1 MVDEQTWRACMD
13 SEIFCNYLAGEI
25 NKEARADIIKE
36 QERIAAFEARID
48 EETKAAK
55 AFDELNEKIKSN
67 PELLNYYRRVKSA
80 LINDPELKKSTDS
93 VFVES
98 IMMLDL
104 GEY

>member
-1 MVDEQTWRACMD
+1 MD
-13 SEIFCNYLAGEI
+13 SEIFRNYLAGEI
-25 NKEARADIIKE
+25 NKEARADVIKE

-55 AFDELNEKIKSN
+55 TFDELNEKIKSN

-80 LINDPELKKSTDS
+80 LLDNPDLKKGVDN
-93 VFVES
+93 VFIES